1 MGFSSMPL
9 EGYQFMILAT
19 NVVRF
24 LIYDDLVAFISCRCH
39 RASQRQSYGDHDYSE
54 SDELD

>member
-1 MGFSSMPL
+1 MPL

-24 LIYDDLVAFISCRCH
+24 SIYDDLVASFHVVVIAL
-39 RASQRQSYGDHDYSE
+39 ASDRVTVMTIIPNATSSTK
-54 SDELD
+54 